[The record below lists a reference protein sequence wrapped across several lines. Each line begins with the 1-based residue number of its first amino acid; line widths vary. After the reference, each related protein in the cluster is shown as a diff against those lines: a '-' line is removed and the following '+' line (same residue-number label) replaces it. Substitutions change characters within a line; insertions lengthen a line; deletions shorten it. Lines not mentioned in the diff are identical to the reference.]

1 MISNFP
7 GIERRPNVQGGAACI
22 IRTRISVWVLVQ
34 FRQMGAPDAE
44 LLRSYPTLTTQDL
57 SNAWAYYDA
66 HQQDID
72 REILENEAA

>member
-7 GIERRPNVQGGAACI
+7 GIERRPNVQGGAAYI
-22 IRTRISVWVLVQ
+22 IRMRIPVWVLVQ

-57 SNAWAYYDA
+57 ANARAYYDL
-66 HQQDID
+66 
-72 REILENEAA
+72 RCEEIEAEIRD